1 MQQAGYGNREVHV
14 MEYIF
19 FTGATGG
26 LGSVCVKA
34 LSEQGYTVFAAGTNS
49 QKLAALGEIPNVI
62 PIRADVSDMKSLEDA
77 HRAVAGYTGQL
88 YAIINFAGLTG
99 FCSMVEGDCVAMQ
112 KKLLDVNVMGM
123 VRVNRLFF
131 DMVQAGK
138 GRIINCSSES
148 GWMTPQ
154 PFAAPY
160 FSSKY
165 AVEAYN
171 DSLRRELMYLDIP
184 VIKLQPGSFKTPL
197 LGNINEQFEKT
208 LSSTTHYRNVLTR
221 MKPLMTQE
229 INGGGDPRKL
239 SSVLVKAVKA
249 KHPRLKYRVGTGKL
263 LLMLEILPD
272 RWVDAIYKA
281 MMK

>member
-1 MQQAGYGNREVHV
+1 

-34 LSEQGYTVFAAGTNS
+34 LSEQGYTVFAIGTNKE
-49 QKLAALGEIPNVI
+49 KLAELGDLPNVI
-62 PIRADVSDMKSLEDA
+62 PVSADVSDMDSLEA
-77 HRAVAGYTGQL
+77 ARRTVEGYTGKL
-88 YAIINFAGLTG
+88 YAVVNFAGLTG
-99 FCSMVEGDCVAMQ
+99 FCSMVEGDCIEMTE
-112 KKLLDVNVMGM
+112 KLLQINVMGM

-160 FSSKY
+160 FLSKY

-184 VIKLQPGSFKTPL
+184 VIKLQPGSFKTRL

-208 LSSTTHYRNVLTR
+208 LSDTSHYKNVLTR

-229 INGGGDPRKL
+229 LNGGSDPAKL
-239 SSVLVKAVKA
+239 AAVLVKAVKA
-249 KHPRLKYRVGTGKL
+249 GHPRLKYRVGTGKL

-281 MMK
+281 MMNR

>member
-1 MQQAGYGNREVHV
+1 

-34 LSEQGYTVFAAGTNS
+34 LSEQGFTVFAVGTNRE
-49 QKLAALGEIPNVI
+49 KLAALGEISNVI
-62 PIRADVSDMKSLEDA
+62 PVRSDVSDMRSLEDA
-77 HRAVAGYTGQL
+77 RRTVEGYTGKL
-88 YAIINFAGLTG
+88 YAIVNFAGLTG
-99 FCSMVEGDCVAMQ
+99 FCSMVEGDSIEVTE
-112 KKLLDVNVMGM
+112 KLLSINVMGM

-131 DMVQAGK
+131 DMVQAGR

-160 FSSKY
+160 FLSKY

-184 VIKLQPGSFKTPL
+184 VVKLQPGSFKTPL
-197 LGNINEQFEKT
+197 LGDINDQFEKT
-208 LSSTTHYRNVLTR
+208 LSGTTHYKNVLTR

-229 INGGGDPRKL
+229 INGGGDPEKL
-239 SSVLVKAVKA
+239 ASVLVRAVKA
-249 KHPRLKYRVGTGKL
+249 RHPRLKYRVGTGKL
-263 LLMLEILPD
+263 LVMLEFLPD

-281 MMK
+281 MMNR